1 MLAVVAIAEV
11 CVSTSVAPA
20 ISVVVVLRSLSWS
33 TPSMPTIAFCALTI
47 FEKPSD
53 AAVAPSDVMPTRPP
67 VAPVS
72 FALTRSLP
80 STTVAIT
87 PPFVAFTAAATCAM
101 VWPAV
106 MTTFAVTP
114 PAVMWRTSSAGTLP
128 MPVAAAPT
136 AAEEPNAV
144 SNPAAAPAVENDS
157 AVSSWSEPTGLLTR
171 IRPPVSTVT
180 VEPGTWTGPT
190 S

>member
-1 MLAVVAIAEV
+1 M
-11 CVSTSVAPA
+11 
-20 ISVVVVLRSLSWS
+20 
-33 TPSMPTIAFCALTI
+33 
-47 FEKPSD
+47 
-53 AAVAPSDVMPTRPP
+53 PP

-157 AVSSWSEPTGLLTR
+157 EVSSWSEPTGLLTR

-180 VEPGTWTGPT
+180 VEPGTCDWAHVLRSSSVEDAVTVYAVAEVTGEPPCRPLSEIVWPT
-190 S
+190 ARPSDVPARP